1 MSGDGRR
8 ETGDGRR
15 ETGEMGDGRWEM
27 SGCGGRQE
35 MVGDGRPGG
44 GGLTDMS
51 CGQVMGLRH
60 EVNHADLSCL
70 AMGGGAMKV
79 GGAED
84 WR

>member
-1 MSGDGRR
+1 MREGGRREKVGDGRR
-8 ETGDGRR
+8 WETGDG
-15 ETGEMGDGRWEM
+15 GRW
-27 SGCGGRQE
+27 E

-60 EVNHADLSCL
+60 EVNHADPSCL
-70 AMGGGAMKV
+70 ATGSPSVMKV

>member
-35 MVGDGRPGG
+35 MVGYGRPGG

-51 CGQVMGLRH
+51 CWQVMGL
-60 EVNHADLSCL
+60 ET
-70 AMGGGAMKV
+70 
-79 GGAED
+79 
-84 WR
+84 